1 MKILVSGGTGFVGTA
16 VTDILLALGHEV
28 HTIGRSTPSFNN
40 KSKNR
45 YHHRFDLTKD
55 NLPESLIS
63 GTEIFFHIAAKAGV
77 WGSYS
82 EFFSA
87 NVTATRKILTA
98 CQSYHIPKLIYT
110 STPSVVFSEKPIRNG
125 TETLPYCKNE
135 ISPYAQTKSIA
146 EKEVLK
152 AHVPGKMQTIA
163 LRPHLVWGKGDP
175 HLLPRVIQRHRAGKL
190 KIVGDGTNQVDLT
203 HIDNVAHAHIC
214 AMNSMLKN
222 ENLGGKPY
230 FISQGEP
237 VYLWDWLNQLFQRI
251 DLPPLSQSL
260 NFKTA
265 FLVGSSLE
273 SIWSVLKIKK
283 EPPMTRF
290 VACQLAHD
298 HWFSTK
304 SAEADLSY
312 KPVIKMNQAMEETLP
327 WLQSL

>member
-16 VTDILLALGHEV
+16 VTESLLALGHEV
-28 HTIGRSTPSFNN
+28 HTIGRSTPSFCD
-40 KSKNR
+40 KTKNR
-45 YHHRFDLTKD
+45 YHHTFDLTKD
-55 NLPESLIS
+55 DLPKSLMS

-82 EFFSA
+82 QFFSA

-110 STPSVVFSEKPIRNG
+110 STPSVVFSQKPISNG
-125 TETLPYCKNE
+125 TEALPYVQNE
-135 ISPYAQTKSIA
+135 FSPYAKTKSIA

-152 AHVPGKMQTIA
+152 AHMPGKLQTIA

-190 KIVGDGTNQVDLT
+190 KIIGDGTNKVDLT

-214 AMNSMLKN
+214 AMQAMQKN

-230 FISQGEP
+230 FISQDEP
-237 VYLWDWLNQLFQRI
+237 VYLWDWLNQLFQLLE
-251 DLPPLSQSL
+251 LPPLSQSL

-265 FLVGSSLE
+265 FLIGSGLE
-273 SIWSVLKIKK
+273 SLWSILNIKN

-298 HWFSTK
+298 HWFSIK
-304 SAEADLSY
+304 SAERDLVY
-312 KPVIKMNQAMEETLP
+312 KPVKRMNQAMDETLP

>member
-16 VTDILLALGHEV
+16 VTESLLALGHEV
-28 HTIGRSTPSFNN
+28 HTIGRSTPSFCD
-40 KSKNR
+40 KTKNR
-45 YHHRFDLTKD
+45 YHHTFDLTKD
-55 NLPESLIS
+55 DLPKSLMS

-82 EFFSA
+82 QFFSA

-110 STPSVVFSEKPIRNG
+110 STPSVVFSQKPISNG
-125 TETLPYCKNE
+125 TEALPYVQNGF
-135 ISPYAQTKSIA
+135 SPYAKTKSIA

-152 AHVPGKMQTIA
+152 AHMPGKLQTIA

-190 KIVGDGTNQVDLT
+190 KIIGDGTNMVDLT

-214 AMNSMLKN
+214 AMQAMLKN

-230 FISQGEP
+230 FISQDEP
-237 VYLWDWLNQLFQRI
+237 VYLWDWLNQLFQLLE
-251 DLPPLSQSL
+251 LPPLSQSL

-265 FLVGSSLE
+265 FLIGSGLE
-273 SIWSVLKIKK
+273 SLWSLLNLKN

-298 HWFSTK
+298 HWFSIK
-304 SAEADLSY
+304 SAERDILY
-312 KPVIKMNQAMEETLP
+312 KPVKKMNQAMDETLP

>member
-16 VTDILLALGHEV
+16 VTESLLALGHEV
-28 HTIGRSTPSFNN
+28 HTIGRSTPSFCD
-40 KSKNR
+40 KTKNR
-45 YHHRFDLTKD
+45 YHHTFDLTKD
-55 NLPESLIS
+55 DLPKSLMS

-82 EFFSA
+82 QFFSA

-110 STPSVVFSEKPIRNG
+110 STPSVVFSQKPISNG
-125 TETLPYCKNE
+125 TEALPYVQNE
-135 ISPYAQTKSIA
+135 FSPYAKTKSIA

-152 AHVPGKMQTIA
+152 AHMPGKLQTIA

-190 KIVGDGTNQVDLT
+190 KIIGDGTNKVDLT

-214 AMNSMLKN
+214 AMQAMQKN

-230 FISQGEP
+230 FISQDEP
-237 VYLWDWLNQLFQRI
+237 VYLWDWLNQLFQLLE
-251 DLPPLSQSL
+251 LPPLSRSL

-265 FLVGSSLE
+265 FLIGSGLE
-273 SIWSVLKIKK
+273 SLWSILNIKN

-298 HWFSTK
+298 HWFSIK
-304 SAEADLSY
+304 SAERDLVY
-312 KPVIKMNQAMEETLP
+312 KPVKRMNQAMDETLP

>member
-16 VTDILLALGHEV
+16 VTESLLALGHEV
-28 HTIGRSTPSFNN
+28 HTIGRSTPSFCD
-40 KSKNR
+40 KTKNR
-45 YHHRFDLTKD
+45 YHHTFDLTKD
-55 NLPESLIS
+55 DLPKSLMS

-82 EFFSA
+82 QFFSA

-110 STPSVVFSEKPIRNG
+110 STPSVVFSQKPISNG
-125 TETLPYCKNE
+125 TEALPYVQNE
-135 ISPYAQTKSIA
+135 FSPYAKTKSIA

-152 AHVPGKMQTIA
+152 AHMPGKLQTIA

-190 KIVGDGTNQVDLT
+190 KIIGDGTNKVDLT

-214 AMNSMLKN
+214 AMQAMLKN

-230 FISQGEP
+230 FISQDEP
-237 VYLWDWLNQLFQRI
+237 VYLWDWLNQLFQLLE
-251 DLPPLSQSL
+251 LPPLSQSL

-265 FLVGSSLE
+265 FLIGSGLE
-273 SIWSVLKIKK
+273 SLWSLLNLKN

-298 HWFSTK
+298 HWFSIK
-304 SAEADLSY
+304 SAERDLVY
-312 KPVIKMNQAMEETLP
+312 KPVKRMNQAMDETLP

>member
-16 VTDILLALGHEV
+16 VTESLLALGHEV
-28 HTIGRSTPSFNN
+28 HTIGRSTPSFCD
-40 KSKNR
+40 KTKNR
-45 YHHRFDLTKD
+45 YHHTFDLTKD
-55 NLPESLIS
+55 DLPKSLMS

-82 EFFSA
+82 QFFSA

-110 STPSVVFSEKPIRNG
+110 STPSVVFSQKPIRNG
-125 TETLPYCKNE
+125 TEVLPYVQNGF
-135 ISPYAQTKSIA
+135 SPYAKTKSLA
-146 EKEVLK
+146 EKEVLN
-152 AHVPGKMQTIA
+152 AHMPGKLQTIA

-190 KIVGDGTNQVDLT
+190 KIIGDGTNKVDLT

-214 AMNSMLKN
+214 AMQAMQKN

-230 FISQGEP
+230 FISQDEP
-237 VYLWDWLNQLFQRI
+237 VYLWDWLNQLFQLLE
-251 DLPPLSQSL
+251 LPPLSRSL

-265 FLVGSSLE
+265 FLIGSGLE
-273 SIWSVLKIKK
+273 SLWSILNIKN

-298 HWFSTK
+298 HWFSIK
-304 SAEADLSY
+304 SAERDLVY
-312 KPVIKMNQAMEETLP
+312 KPVKRMNQAMDETLP

>member
-16 VTDILLALGHEV
+16 VTESLLALGHEV
-28 HTIGRSTPSFNN
+28 HTIGRSTPSFCD
-40 KSKNR
+40 KTKNR
-45 YHHRFDLTKD
+45 YHHTFDLTKD
-55 NLPESLIS
+55 DLPKSLMS

-82 EFFSA
+82 QFFSA

-110 STPSVVFSEKPIRNG
+110 STPSVVFSQKPIRNG
-125 TETLPYCKNE
+125 TEVLPYVQNGF
-135 ISPYAQTKSIA
+135 SPYAKTKSLA
-146 EKEVLK
+146 EKEVLN
-152 AHVPGKMQTIA
+152 AHMPGKLQTIA

-190 KIVGDGTNQVDLT
+190 KIIGDGTNKVDLT

-214 AMNSMLKN
+214 AMQAMQKN

-230 FISQGEP
+230 FISQDEP
-237 VYLWDWLNQLFQRI
+237 VYLWDWLNQLFQLLE
-251 DLPPLSQSL
+251 LPPLSRSL

-265 FLVGSSLE
+265 FLIGSGLE
-273 SIWSVLKIKK
+273 SLWSILNIKN

-298 HWFSTK
+298 HWFSIK
-304 SAEADLSY
+304 SAERDLLY
-312 KPVIKMNQAMEETLP
+312 KPVKRMNQAMDETLP